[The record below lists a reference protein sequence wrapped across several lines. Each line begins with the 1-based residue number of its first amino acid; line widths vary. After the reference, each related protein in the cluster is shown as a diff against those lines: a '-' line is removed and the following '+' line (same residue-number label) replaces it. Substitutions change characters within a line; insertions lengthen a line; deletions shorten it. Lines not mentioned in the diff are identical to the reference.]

1 MVVVVMIVMLFLL
14 VIMVLVVVK
23 KRQGVV
29 LLKNAGNGCREK
41 ACLFSTSVVIFR
53 FNVKFIITRK
63 GRGFIEECGEW
74 FMQNIYHLSN
84 LTDYHQYIA

>member
-1 MVVVVMIVMLFLL
+1 MIRTKPCKCRVLFLIWMVVVVMIVMLFLL

-41 ACLFSTSVVIFR
+41 ALPFLY
-53 FNVKFIITRK
+53 
-63 GRGFIEECGEW
+63 IE
-74 FMQNIYHLSN
+74 
-84 LTDYHQYIA
+84 